1 MEVWIA
7 DPVRDAARVATLRY
21 AWARTSGATTE
32 PQDDDFVDAVR
43 DWWIRDERTV
53 FLAGE
58 SSPAGGAAAGMVTL
72 HEYRRMPMPGADPSA
87 WGYLGH
93 LFVLPAARR
102 EGAGRLLV
110 EAVQRAARDRGY
122 RRLVL
127 SPSAES
133 VPLYRRTGFRAADE
147 LMVWEPDAASTS

>member
-1 MEVWIA
+1 MDVWIA
-7 DPVRDAARVATLRY
+7 DPQRDADLVATLRY
-21 AWARTSGATTE
+21 AWARTSGATTD
-32 PQDDDFVDAVR
+32 PMDDDFVAAVR
-43 DWWIRDERTV
+43 DWWIRDQRTV
-53 FLAGE
+53 FLVGE
-58 SSPAGGAAAGMVTL
+58 SALTGGGAAGMATL

-102 EGAGRLLV
+102 EGSGRLLV

-147 LMVWEPDAASTS
+147 LMVWEPDAAATS